1 MYNEYLEEADQTAL
15 SQNITAPE
23 TQKSAASGTHGGGL
37 GQLLSN
43 RLGNLK
49 LDMDT
54 LIAFAVIWFLLS
66 DGSIVDTDLLIIIG
80 VLLLLGV

>member
-1 MYNEYLEEADQTAL
+1 MYNEYLEDAEQTAL
-15 SQNITAPE
+15 SQTSTE
-23 TQKSAASGTHGGGL
+23 KAATGISSGSL
-37 GQLLSN
+37 GQLLSSK
-43 RLGNLK
+43 LSGIK
-49 LDMDT
+49 LDMNT

>member
-1 MYNEYLEEADQTAL
+1 MYNEYLEDMDQTPIAQNL
-15 SQNITAPE
+15 PTSESQKTA
-23 TQKSAASGTHGGGL
+23 AAGTHGGGL
-37 GQLLSN
+37 GQLLSS

>member
-1 MYNEYLEEADQTAL
+1 MYNEYLDDADQTAL
-15 SQNITAPE
+15 SQNSTAPE
-23 TQKSAASGTHGGGL
+23 PQKTATGLSGGL

-43 RLGNLK
+43 RLSGIK
-49 LDMDT
+49 LDMNT

-66 DGSIVDTDLLIIIG
+66 DGSIVDTDLLILIG

>member
-1 MYNEYLEEADQTAL
+1 MYNEYLEDMDQTAIA
-15 SQNITAPE
+15 QNIATPE
-23 TQKSAASGTHGGGL
+23 TQKTAAAGIHGGGL

-43 RLGNLK
+43 KLGNLK